1 MLIREFAILALSPLA
16 LLTAQDDP
24 ALAAAKALDQEI
36 LKLNTLPQDARPR
49 AIHDLAARVRQ
60 QPTSYV
66 SALAFNLSADSGESD
81 GREALQ
87 DVADTMV
94 EAIHR
99 SPAKYVAGNMYT
111 VLASLVRYG
120 HVEVSLDDPKHA
132 AAVSELDADDRQ
144 RAATAFTLQDIRGQ
158 PWDSKNLRGEV
169 LLVNF
174 WSTSCTPCR
183 EEMPDLER
191 LYQRFHAQGLVVL
204 AISGDKASDL
214 RNYLAEQ
221 KVSFPLLV
229 DPDDK
234 VRERFRVAGI
244 PKTFLYDREGR
255 LAGQT
260 LDRPTASGWIA
271 LLNRAGLH

>member
-1 MLIREFAILALSPLA
+1 
-16 LLTAQDDP
+16 
-24 ALAAAKALDQEI
+24 
-36 LKLNTLPQDARPR
+36 
-49 AIHDLAARVRQ
+49 
-60 QPTSYV
+60 
-66 SALAFNLSADSGESD
+66 
-81 GREALQ
+81 
-87 DVADTMV
+87 
-94 EAIHR
+94 
-99 SPAKYVAGNMYT
+99 
-111 VLASLVRYG
+111 
-120 HVEVSLDDPKHA
+120 
-132 AAVSELDADDRQ
+132 
-144 RAATAFTLQDIRGQ
+144 LQDIRGQ

-260 LDRPTASGWIA
+260 LDRTTASGWIA
-271 LLNRAGLH
+271 LLNRAGLR